1 MTSVSTEFLRFR
13 YRTCCAVRLTG
24 ISKRTC
30 IFDSPSSFKIHACAR
45 SVLSGTPAHVYTRIR
60 FYDGYYTTRRHCFP
74 HFYVTPLPLDPRDR
88 HARTQPRAAPQA
100 AQAAVVACKSKVTHE
115 QLMRAANLYVAPN
128 PKGVGSGRLAGQVGS
143 PWVPLR
149 W

>member
-60 FYDGYYTTRRHCFP
+60 FYDGY
-74 HFYVTPLPLDPRDR
+74 PR
-88 HARTQPRAAPQA
+88 
-100 AQAAVVACKSKVTHE
+100 
-115 QLMRAANLYVAPN
+115 L
-128 PKGVGSGRLAGQVGS
+128 LALS
-143 PWVPLR
+143 MDSTWAIASH
-149 W
+149 